1 MGVEVRLADRG
12 IILSYENLAQAARMG
27 AMPQVRESSPQARP
41 VAYMPDVVA
50 PHGEIEIVSVM
61 QTKAERNW
69 TAQIVIAS
77 AHAGLRP
84 YCALLEAEIR
94 RVLARVDDPRVVRAY
109 LKYLREES
117 QKWFFVASC
126 TRD

>member
-1 MGVEVRLADRG
+1 MLTLRAMAGCPRALVLELR
-12 IILSYENLAQAARMG
+12 SAALRIG
-27 AMPQVRESSPQARP
+27 
-41 VAYMPDVVA
+41 
-50 PHGEIEIVSVM
+50 VM

-69 TAQIVIAS
+69 TAQVVIAS

-117 QKWFFVASC
+117 QKWPPS
-126 TRD
+126 RMS